1 MDKANE
7 RRRFWRAAFSAP
19 VTLISDSDSAT
30 VHTMLDDISLKGAL
44 LELPPEWR
52 GKVGE
57 PCRLSLRL
65 GGAAETNIVMC
76 GRITHIEGARAGF
89 SCDSIDLDSVTH
101 LRRLVELNA
110 GDPQLLERELS
121 ALVAGSE
128 GRPPV

>member
-19 VTLISDSDSAT
+19 VTLVSDSVT
-30 VHTMLDDISLKGAL
+30 VNAMLDDISLKGAL
-44 LELPPEWR
+44 LELPPDWR

-65 GGAAETNIVMC
+65 GGAAEMTIVMW
-76 GRITHIEGARAGF
+76 GRITHIEGLRAGF
-89 SCDSIDLDSVTH
+89 GCDSTDVDSVTH

-110 GDPQLLERELS
+110 GDPELLERELS

-128 GRPPV
+128 GHPPV